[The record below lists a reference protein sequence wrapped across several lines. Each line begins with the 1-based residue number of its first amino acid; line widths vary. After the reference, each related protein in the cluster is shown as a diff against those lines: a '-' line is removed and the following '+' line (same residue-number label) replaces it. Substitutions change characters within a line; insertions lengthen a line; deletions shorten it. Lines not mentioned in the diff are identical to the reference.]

1 MNAEFKSIYKVGGS
15 LPADADSYVWRQA
28 DVELDKWL
36 KSGEFCYIL
45 NSRQMGKSSLRV
57 QTMRKLQAEGVTCAA
72 IDLTEI
78 GIKQV
83 TPQQWYGGLIR
94 CLISSFELSRTLN
107 WQSWWQ
113 ERESLSPVQC
123 LGEFIE
129 KVLLTEISKNI
140 VIFIDEIDNVLELE
154 FKDDFFALIRAC
166 YNRRADNPV
175 YQRLSFVLLGVATP
189 SNLIRGISRTSF
201 NIGRAIE
208 LCGFELSQVQPLVK
222 GLTEKVSN
230 PQVIMKEVLAW
241 TGGQPFLTQK
251 LCQLILDF
259 NSPIPADGEKEWI
272 ENLVQIHIIENWESQ
287 DEPEHL
293 RTIRDRIL
301 RNGQRAVQM
310 LRLYLKILEE
320 AEIEADGSLEQTE
333 LQLSGLVVKQQGK
346 LKVYNSIYKAV
357 FDSNW
362 AKKVLGNL
370 QPYVD
375 AMEGWLTSNCQD
387 KTWLL
392 RGQIL
397 QKSLTWASNK
407 NLSTQ
412 DYQFLMASQEWD
424 RRTEKQKRQRVVLS
438 IVIGLGLLV
447 PVVQYPA
454 NIITSFSENSQ
465 SNIYGWQP
473 DRFSRGERILFSST
487 VDPNFYSG
495 VQAFGAGKYSEAVQ
509 FFQTAREANPSN
521 PEILIYYN
529 NASAA
534 LQKNSRSTLAVVVPV
549 SISSNISQEILRGVA
564 QAQHQFNSK
573 AGLNGKLLEILIAN
587 DDNDPSIARKVAET
601 LVKDS
606 SISGVIGHYSS
617 SATTVALPNYQ
628 KAGLALTSPSS
639 TSTFL
644 SSNVFFRTVPSDE
657 AVGKKLAKYAVS
669 KGLRRIVIFYDSVS
683 SYSNNLRESFK
694 LEFKALG
701 GIVVSTFDLSSPDLN
716 PYQSI
721 TKSINQG
728 SEAALLLPNISSTN
742 IALEIAI
749 INNKKLK
756 LLGNDVLYSS
766 QTLVAG
772 RNLEGLTLAVPWFMT
787 ESKSEELFS
796 KVAMRL
802 WRGEVSWR
810 TATSF
815 DATQAYIK
823 AFSMSSNLSRSE
835 VIKNLQQVNLSPNET
850 SGVSMK
856 FTHGE
861 RQNQPV
867 LVQVVG
873 ENFGTQFMSLNRD

>member
-1 MNAEFKSIYKVGGS
+1 MNTESKSIYKVGGS

-28 DVELDKWL
+28 DTELNKWL

-57 QTMRKLQAEGVTCAA
+57 QTMRKLQAEGIACAA

-78 GIKQV
+78 GSKQV

-94 CLISSFELSRTLN
+94 CLISSFELSRKLN

-113 ERESLSPVQC
+113 ERESLSPIQC
-123 LGEFIE
+123 LSEFIE
-129 KVLLTEISKNI
+129 RVLLIEISQNI

-189 SNLIRGISRTSF
+189 SNLIRDINRTPF

-230 PQVIMKEVLAW
+230 PQVIIKEVLAW

-259 NSPIPADGEKEWI
+259 NSPIPGDGEKEWI
-272 ENLVQIHIIENWESQ
+272 ENLVQTHIIENWESQ

-333 LQLSGLVVKQQGK
+333 LQLSGLVVKQKGK
-346 LKVYNSIYKAV
+346 LKVYNSIYKTV

-362 AKKVLGNL
+362 AKKMLGNL
-370 QPYVD
+370 QPYVE
-375 AMEGWLTSNCQD
+375 AVEGWLTSNCQD

-397 QKSLTWASNK
+397 QKSLAWASNK
-407 NLSTQ
+407 NLSPQ
-412 DYQFLMASQEWD
+412 DYQFLIASQEWD
-424 RRTEKQKRQRVVLS
+424 RRTEKQKRQRVVFLS
-438 IVIGLGLLV
+438 IFIGLGV
-447 PVVQYPA
+447 VIPVVQYPD
-454 NIITSFSENSQ
+454 NIITSFSKIYQ

-473 DRFSRGERILFSST
+473 ELFSRGERIFFNST
-487 VDPNFYSG
+487 IDPNFSSG
-495 VQAFGAGKYSEAVQ
+495 VQAFRVGEYSKAVH
-509 FFQTAREANPSN
+509 FFKKARMANRGN

-529 NASAA
+529 NALVA
-534 LQKNSRSTLAVVVPV
+534 LKNGSRLTIAVIV
-549 SISSNISQEILRGVA
+549 SGTNSPNTSQEILRGVA
-564 QAQHQFNSK
+564 QAQHEFNLRRE
-573 AGLNGKLLEILIAN
+573 LNDKLLEILIAN
-587 DDNDPSIARKVAET
+587 DNNNPSIAKKVSET
-601 LVKDS
+601 LVKDK
-606 SISGVIGHYSS
+606 SILGVIGHSNSSTTYS
-617 SATTVALPNYQ
+617 ALAKYE
-628 KAGLALTSPSS
+628 KAGLSIISPSS

-644 SSNVFFRTVPSDE
+644 SSNVLFRTVPSNK
-657 AVGKKLAKYAVS
+657 AVGKKLAEYAVS
-669 KGLRRIVIFYDSVS
+669 KGLKKIVIFYEPYSA
-683 SYSNNLRESFK
+683 YSNDLKESF
-694 LEFKALG
+694 EVNFVVTG
-701 GIVVSTFDLSSPDLN
+701 GQVVSKFDLSNPTLN

-721 TKSINQG
+721 IESIDRG
-728 SEAALLLPNISSTN
+728 SEAALLLPDASSTN
-742 IALEIAI
+742 IALEIAR

-756 LLGNDVLYSS
+756 LLGSDILFSP
-766 QTLVAG
+766 QTLAIG
-772 RNLEGLTLAVPWFMT
+772 RDLEGLTLAIPWFRSGS
-787 ESKSEELFS
+787 ESEKFS
-796 KVAMRL
+796 QVAMQL
-802 WRGEVSWR
+802 WGGQVGWR

-823 AFSMSSNLSRSE
+823 AFSMSSNLSRAK
-835 VIKNLQQVNLSPNET
+835 VLQNLQQVNLSHNET
-850 SGVSMK
+850 SGLSLK
-856 FTHGE
+856 FTREE
-861 RQNQPV
+861 RQSPPL
-867 LVQVVG
+867 LVEVVG
-873 ENFGTQFMSLNRD
+873 EKFGTQFSLSRD